1 MFRTLFAIVV
11 FCLAIESPA
20 FGADA
25 ASPTRTLSLED
36 CVRMSLERNFDVQI
50 QLIGPQIGRYGL
62 AGARGGYDP
71 NWSLSFDESFRK
83 SDTRID
89 PQFGLPFGGDE
100 TTTEGTTSSIGG
112 ILPVTGMNYS
122 LYTRA
127 NRRSGNRFFGSQFD
141 STAGINLTQP
151 LLRNLWIDNTRRA
164 ILISRVNL
172 RNAEHILRNTLIN
185 TVTSVEKA
193 YYDLIFRTKNV
204 EVQQMALDLAEQLL
218 EDNKKRVKVGSMA
231 PLEEKQAESQVAA
244 RKADLISAVDRKAAQ
259 ENLLKNLLTDDFL
272 VWIDIKIQPSE
283 TLVAVEMPFDKQ
295 ASWRR
300 GIASRPDL
308 LQLKEDL
315 ERQNITVRYRHNQIF
330 PALDLKAS
338 YQHIGIDSNAG
349 DVLAETI
356 RGHNPSYSI
365 GAQIS
370 IPLGNRGALNSYR
383 QARAEKQQA
392 LLRLKQMEQNVL
404 IEIDNAIRTAQT
416 SYLRVEAT
424 RDAREYAE
432 AALEAEQKKL
442 ANGAST
448 SFVVLQLQN
457 DLTAARSN
465 EISALADYNKAL
477 ADVAKA
483 EGSTLEKKKIE
494 LASE

>member
-1 MFRTLFAIVV
+1 MFRTVFAIVV
-11 FCLAIESPA
+11 LCLVALPSHGSVAPA
-20 FGADA
+20 P
-25 ASPTRTLSLED
+25 SRSLSLED
-36 CVRMSLERNFDVQI
+36 CVRMTLERNFDVQI
-50 QLIGPQIGRYGL
+50 QVLGPRIGRFGL

-83 SDTRID
+83 SDIRID
-89 PQFGLPFGGDE
+89 PQFGLPVGGDE
-100 TTTEGTTSSIGG
+100 TTTEAASTSLGG
-112 ILPVTGMNYS
+112 VLPVTGLQYS
-122 LYTRA
+122 LYTSA

-141 STAGINLTQP
+141 SAAGVNLTQP
-151 LLRNLWIDNTRRA
+151 LLRNLWIDDARRA
-164 ILISRVNL
+164 ILISRVDL
-172 RNAEHILRNTLIN
+172 RDAEHLLRDTLID
-185 TVTSVEKA
+185 TVTAVEKA

-244 RKADLISAVDRKAAQ
+244 RRADLISAIDQRAAQ
-259 ENLLKNLLTDDFL
+259 ENRLKNLLTDDFL
-272 VWIDIKIQPSE
+272 AWSDIAIQPSE
-283 TLVAVEMPFDKQ
+283 TLIAVEMPFDKQ

-308 LQLKEDL
+308 LQMKEAL
-315 ERQNITVRYRHNQIF
+315 ERRNINVRYRHNRIF
-330 PALDLKAS
+330 PALDLTAS

-349 DVLAETI
+349 DILAETV

-383 QARAEKQQA
+383 QAKAEKQQA

-404 IEIDNAIRTAQT
+404 IEIDDAIRTAKT

-477 ADVAKA
+477 ADVAQA
-483 EGSTLEKKKIE
+483 EGSTLDKKKIE
-494 LASE
+494 LAAE